1 MAILKDSLVQGSMRV
16 TDTLYA
22 DTIQGTNLNASLL
35 DSETTNTSL
44 LKIYSPDSNAA
55 SATQGINFYTN
66 NVYTGHIG
74 SSIAIGLYSTGQI
87 FIRPGSGSISST
99 YGVTFDYQYIAPKAT
114 AGSTG
119 QVALG
124 TSDLRWNGVYS
135 STGNFSSTVTATG
148 ITNKGD
154 MLLYTTSNDSPDI
167 VWYYANG
174 SKEKSRIW
182 TADTYTTAAGP
193 YYRCYDSSGTQ
204 LYSGN
209 LMMGSTADNTNDLYI
224 ATIKSDD
231 LTRVRYTSGV
241 GVKAGA
247 MSLTSITASSNI
259 SVKGQFQT
267 LNSANNAMG
276 QIYCSGTDAANG
288 YKEALNNLVLSSWY
302 GVSFTTQCA
311 SQGCT
316 GVNAVSINCRTGELY
331 ARSVYA
337 GTSTSPEGE
346 YRIQVTS
353 GAGKI
358 YMYSTQATN
367 GNRGIF
373 GANASGS
380 TIDILSLDQ
389 NNAIIAMAP
398 FNLSCAI
405 EKSGNNTS
413 WVNARDGAIIRRYRN
428 FQGETTASLVS
439 SGNYDIANGR
449 YVAAVSLIGLYY
461 TWSIAQYTND
471 TLYFDCT
478 NNSHYN
484 SATNQTVASISM
496 TTSGALTANQVYG
509 AVWNDYAEYRKQ
521 LYKIEPGRVVYDLD
535 DGYILPTDK
544 RLQPGAQVVSDT
556 FGFAIG
562 ETEESKT
569 PLAVTGRVLV
579 YTYRDRYEYHAG
591 DAVCSAPNGTVDIMT
606 REEIKEYPDAII
618 GIVSEIPHY
627 ETWGTSNVPVNG
639 RIWIKVR

>member
-1 MAILKDSLVQGSMRV
+1 MAQLRDTLIQGSARV

-22 DTIQGTNLNASLL
+22 NTIQGNLLKTDDLQSPLISLY
-35 DSETTNTSL
+35 TTINNGANTS
-44 LKIYSPDSNAA
+44 
-55 SATQGINFYTN
+55 QGINLYAN
-66 NVYTGHIG
+66 NTLKGHIG
-74 SSIAIGLYSTGQI
+74 ISDLIGIYGAGKIVLRPGGGSIATDRGIEITTTTVTPYSTAGT
-87 FIRPGSGSISST
+87 SSA
-99 YGVTFDYQYIAPKAT
+99 V
-114 AGSTG
+114 S
-119 QVALG
+119 LG
-124 TSDLRWNGVYS
+124 TADYRWNGIYS
-135 STGNFSSTVTATG
+135 STGNFSSTITATG

-439 SGNYDIANGR
+439 SGNYNIANGR

-478 NNSHYN
+478 NNDHYN

-521 LYKIEPGRVVYDLD
+521 LYKVEPGRVVYDLD

-618 GIVSEIPHY
+618 GIVSEIPRY
-627 ETWGTSNVPVNG
+627 ETWGTSNVPING